1 MRILCTEARHFGI
14 TSAPQSVNFCFL
26 WLQGVPTDGTL
37 NSRTNPKYHHPPVA
51 GHQYSE
57 LLLNGMH
64 DSSDGSATYTMPGYM
79 GTAGSGSDGTTY
91 SVTTAN
97 YHQPN
102 CHCHLELQPPP
113 HCKSPAMTSV
123 QSAESGSSTESA
135 GSSSTNPM
143 NNSCNKDALW
153 ISQTDSTSRSGSRE
167 ELVDRL
173 KQPIAWIWS
182 AVSLLL
188 FVLCTVIL
196 TQTSW
201 LVNSNTH
208 ESLGLLKQCKTNPTT
223 LVDNNQV
230 SASTVQCQFYS
241 GISSLK
247 LPSVSWKLSFIFYSI
262 ADTLLGLS
270 TVLALGTSLLTMAKT
285 RRHISFFAGYVQLF
299 SGKFKSS
306 NILLLWT
313 SKSTTLWNSSHKI
326 IFIMALKFFPL

>member
-1 MRILCTEARHFGI
+1 
-14 TSAPQSVNFCFL
+14 
-26 WLQGVPTDGTL
+26 
-37 NSRTNPKYHHPPVA
+37 
-51 GHQYSE
+51 
-57 LLLNGMH
+57 
-64 DSSDGSATYTMPGYM
+64 
-79 GTAGSGSDGTTY
+79 
-91 SVTTAN
+91 
-97 YHQPN
+97 
-102 CHCHLELQPPP
+102 
-113 HCKSPAMTSV
+113 
-123 QSAESGSSTESA
+123 
-135 GSSSTNPM
+135 M

-167 ELVDRL
+167 QLVDRL

-247 LPSVSWKLSFIFYSI
+247 LPSVSWKLSFIFYCI

-306 NILLLWT
+306 NILLLWI

-326 IFIMALKFFPL
+326 IFIMALRLIPSISEIFCLKILAYFLPSPSPSHWLG